1 MHHGFLFLFCFFSF
15 LKCPVE
21 DGVQRNSAALE
32 NGGKSAP
39 RPILMFIRVSCV
51 FGPDHKQNK
60 KTRTD
65 LSICP
70 GSLLGLLAMTEGGL
84 KPQRN
89 HRFRRAQNPTHRI
102 LRVSITET
110 SWAPLCSYQKHPCL
124 APTPGAP
131 RPARGVCFFGWHV
144 VLGSFVC
151 QQLWPRSRLV
161 VLQHLPGCERCRR
174 CARLLCCV
182 SGVAQRMA
190 TTSSCML
197 TGLIMLGYVV
207 GPLCFAQRQPIDKLC
222 MLVCTMR
229 LAASA

>member
-1 MHHGFLFLFCFFSF
+1 MSRWGRGSTQLCGFRKRWEVSP
-15 LKCPVE
+15 KA
-21 DGVQRNSAALE
+21 NS
-32 NGGKSAP
+32 N
-39 RPILMFIRVSCV
+39 VHSCV
-51 FGPDHKQNK
+51 LCFWARPQTKQ
-60 KTRTD
+60 KTGTD

-70 GSLLGLLAMTEGGL
+70 GSLLGLLAMTEGGGSSPRGITDFGGPRTQL
-84 KPQRN
+84 IEFCGCLSPK
-89 HRFRRAQNPTHRI
+89 HRGRRCVPIRSIRALHRPLV
-102 LRVSITET
+102 LRD
-110 SWAPLCSYQKHPCL
+110 PL
-124 APTPGAP
+124 AAF
-131 RPARGVCFFGWHV
+131 FFGWHV

-151 QQLWPRSRLV
+151 QPLRPRSRLV

-174 CARLLCCV
+174 CARFPCCV

>member
-1 MHHGFLFLFCFFSF
+1 MIPDSNAPLFVVLVLFFSF

-51 FGPDHKQNK
+51 FGPDHKQNN
-60 KTRTD
+60 KTGTD

-124 APTPGAP
+124 TPTPGAP
-131 RPARGVCFFGWHV
+131 RPARGFFLNCFV
-144 VLGSFVC
+144 ACRLRLLPAAPAPLGAC
-151 QQLWPRSRLV
+151 GIAAL
-161 VLQHLPGCERCRR
+161 
-174 CARLLCCV
+174 ARL
-182 SGVAQRMA
+182 
-190 TTSSCML
+190 
-197 TGLIMLGYVV
+197 
-207 GPLCFAQRQPIDKLC
+207 
-222 MLVCTMR
+222 
-229 LAASA
+229 